1 MGAYGRGMFAEGEQ
15 TFIDVVGEEKKSW
28 FLSGVS
34 LSRRLKFAE
43 LDQLTSC
50 NLDSWLDRMRSTSP
64 VRSFWRWVTAFWVS
78 LICHSLAVMK
88 TVSWF
93 NGQPDVERFLGF
105 TGFMVSLFLGQADD
119 KRIQCFT
126 GFIVSWFY
134 GQPEVKMF
142 QGFMVSLKSCYH
154 MFKVLLV

>member
-1 MGAYGRGMFAEGEQ
+1 M
-15 TFIDVVGEEKKSW
+15 
-28 FLSGVS
+28 S
-34 LSRRLKFAE
+34 L
-43 LDQLTSC
+43 
-50 NLDSWLDRMRSTSP
+50 
-64 VRSFWRWVTAFWVS
+64 V
-78 LICHSLAVMK
+78 CHSLAVMK
-88 TVSWF
+88 MVSWF
-93 NGQPDVERFLGF
+93 NGQPDVERFRGF